1 MLRAARVTIDNAARA
16 ADTVAAPEATEVPT
30 MRDASEHALIPI
42 LKRQLVERQIDRRE
56 FLRYATLLGMSAPA
70 AYAFAGRIT
79 GQPLVAP
86 AAAQNLP
93 RGGTLRLGMRC
104 QDLKSPHTYSWVESS
119 NSARQ
124 VLDYLT
130 VTGVDNVTRPGLV
143 DKWEASPD
151 LKTWTLKVRR
161 SVKWHNGRQFN
172 ADDVIW
178 NLKHALDPKTGSSM
192 VGLMKGFLLDE
203 FETGD
208 KDDKGNPKKSTRL
221 WDANAIQKVDAF
233 TVRLNG
239 KTAQLAIPEQLFH
252 YPMLIQDPAE
262 NGEFKV
268 GSNGTGAFT
277 LVESE
282 VGRRQVLKAR
292 KDYWGGGPY
301 LDEIQFIDL
310 GDDPAAA
317 VSALASKQVDGL
329 YAADIV
335 QLDALQKL
343 PHVQMYQ
350 VTTAYTA
357 TARVQPVKPFDDKRV
372 RQALRYAIDSNVI
385 LQISHKG
392 LGQVGEHHH
401 VSPVH
406 PEYAKLVPFQ
416 RDVAKARRLLAEA
429 GYSSGID
436 TEIICR
442 PQPGWELLAV
452 QAMVEQWKDAGIRVK
467 INVMP
472 STQYWEVWTKVPFG
486 FTTWAHRPL
495 GVMSLALAYRSGVPW
510 NESKYS
516 NPEFDRLLS
525 LAEGTIDVAA
535 RREVM
540 AQLEKI
546 LQDDGPIV
554 QPVWRA
560 IFTFLDKRVQGFK
573 AHPTLYIFGHQLAIT
588 T

>member
-1 MLRAARVTIDNAARA
+1 
-16 ADTVAAPEATEVPT
+16 
-30 MRDASEHALIPI
+30 MRHSDEHVLIPT
-42 LKRQLVERQIDRRE
+42 LKRQLVERQLDRRE
-56 FLRYATLLGMSAPA
+56 FLRYAALLGMAVPA
-70 AYAFAGRIT
+70 ADAFVRKVT
-79 GQPLVAP
+79 GQSLVAP
-86 AAAQNLP
+86 AAAQSPP
-93 RGGTLRLGMRC
+93 RGGVLRLGMRC
-104 QDLKSPHTYSWVESS
+104 QDLKSPHTYSWIESS

-130 VTGVDNVTRPGLV
+130 ITGPDNVTRPGLV

-151 LKTWTLKVRR
+151 LKTWTLRLRR
-161 SVKWHNGRQFN
+161 NVKWHSGRPLT
-172 ADDVIW
+172 ADDVVW
-178 NLKHALDPKTGSSM
+178 NLKHALDPKTGSSV
-192 VGLMKGFLLDE
+192 VGLLKGFLLEE

-208 KDDKGNPKKSTRL
+208 KDDKGNAKKSMRL
-221 WDANAIQKVDAF
+221 WDANAIQKVDAS

-239 KTAQLAIPEQLFH
+239 KTAQLAVPELLFH
-252 YPMLIQDPAE
+252 YPMLIVDPVD

-268 GSNGTGAFT
+268 GGNGTGAFT

-329 YAADIV
+329 YGADIT

-343 PHVQMYQ
+343 AHAQIYQ

-372 RQALRYAIDSNVI
+372 RQALRYAIDANTI
-385 LQISHKG
+385 LQISHRG
-392 LGQVGEHHH
+392 LGQPGEHHH

-406 PEYAKLVPFQ
+406 PEYAKLPMFQ
-416 RDVAKARRLLAEA
+416 RDVAKAKKLLAEA
-429 GYSSGID
+429 GYPNGID
-436 TEIICR
+436 TEIVCR

-452 QAMVEQWKDAGIRVK
+452 QAMVEQWKEAGIRVK

-495 GVMSLALAYRSGVPW
+495 GVMSLALAYRTGVPW

-516 NPEFDRLLS
+516 NPEFDRLLT
-525 LAEGTIDVAA
+525 LAEGTVDVAS
-535 RREVM
+535 RRELM
-540 AQLEKI
+540 TQLERI
-546 LQDDGPIV
+546 LQDDGPVV

-560 IFTFLDKRVQGFK
+560 IFTFMDKRVQGFK
-573 AHPTLYIFGHQLAIT
+573 VHPSLYLFGHQLGIT
-588 T
+588 A

>member
-1 MLRAARVTIDNAARA
+1 MRNA
-16 ADTVAAPEATEVPT
+16 DDHV
-30 MRDASEHALIPI
+30 LIPT
-42 LKRQLVERQIDRRE
+42 LKRQLADGQIDRRE
-56 FLRYATLLGMSAPA
+56 FLRYAVLLGMSVSA
-70 AYAFAGRIT
+70 ANAVARSIT
-79 GQPLVAP
+79 GQSLVTP
-86 AAAQNLP
+86 AAAQSLP

-104 QDLKSPHTYSWVESS
+104 QDLKSPHTYSWVESA

-124 VLDYLT
+124 VLDYLAI
-130 VTGVDNVTRPGLV
+130 TGPDNITRPGLIE
-143 DKWEASPD
+143 KWEASPD
-151 LKTWTLKVRR
+151 LKTWTLRVRR
-161 SVKWHNGRQFN
+161 GVKWHNGRQFT

-178 NLKHALDPKTGSSM
+178 NLKHVLDPKTGSS
-192 VGLMKGFLLDE
+192 VLGLMKGFLLDE
-203 FETGD
+203 VDTGD

-221 WDANAIQKVDAF
+221 WDANAIQKVDAY

-252 YPMLIQDPAE
+252 YPLLILDPTD

-301 LDEIQFIDL
+301 VDELHFIDL

-329 YAADIV
+329 YAADIT

-350 VTTAYTA
+350 VPTAYTA

-385 LQISHKG
+385 LQIAHKG

-406 PEYAKLVPFQ
+406 PEYAKLPMFQ
-416 RDVAKARRLLAEA
+416 RDVARAKRLLAEA
-429 GYSSGID
+429 GYPNGLD
-436 TEIICR
+436 TEIACK

-452 QAMVEQWKDAGIRVK
+452 QAMVEQWKEAGIRVK

-472 STQYWEVWTKVPFG
+472 STQYWEIWTKTPFG

-495 GVMSLALAYRSGVPW
+495 GVMSLALAYRTGVPW

-516 NPEFDRLLS
+516 NPEFDRLLGM
-525 LAEGTIDVAA
+525 AEGTIDVAA
-535 RREVM
+535 RREMM

-546 LQDDGPIV
+546 LQEDGPIV

-560 IFTFLDKRVQGFK
+560 IFTFMDKRVQGFK
-573 AHPTLYIFGHQLAIT
+573 VHPTLYIFGHQLAIST
-588 T
+588 

>member
-1 MLRAARVTIDNAARA
+1 MRATDEHVL
-16 ADTVAAPEATEVPT
+16 VPT
-30 MRDASEHALIPI
+30 

-56 FLRYATLLGMSAPA
+56 FVRYATLLGMAAPA
-70 AYAFAGRIT
+70 AYAFMAKVT
-79 GQPLVAP
+79 GAPLVAP
-86 AAAQNLP
+86 AAAQGTLP
-93 RGGTLRLGMRC
+93 KGGTLRIAMRC

-124 VLDYLT
+124 VVDYLT
-130 VTGVDNVTRPGLV
+130 VTGVDNVTRPSLIE
-143 DKWEASPD
+143 KWEPSAD
-151 LKTWTLKVRR
+151 LKTWTLRVRK
-161 SVKWHNGRQFN
+161 SVKWHNGRQFT

-178 NLKHALDPKTGSSM
+178 NFKRVLDPKTGSSV
-192 VGLMKGFLLDE
+192 VGLMKGFLLEDVD
-203 FETGD
+203 TGE
-208 KDDKGNPKKSTRL
+208 KDDKGNPKKSSRL
-221 WDANAIQKVDAF
+221 WDAGAIQKVDDF

-239 KTAQLAIPEQLFH
+239 KTAQLAVPEQLFH
-252 YPMLIQDPAE
+252 YPFLILDPAE

-277 LVESE
+277 LVENE

-292 KDYWGGGPY
+292 KQGYWGGGPY
-301 LDEIQFIDL
+301 LDQLEFIDL
-310 GDDPAAA
+310 GDDPAASVA
-317 VSALASKQVDGL
+317 ALASKQVDGL
-329 YAADIV
+329 YGADIV
-335 QLDALQKL
+335 QLEALQKI

-357 TARVQPVKPFDDKRV
+357 TARMQPVKPFDDKRV
-372 RQALRYAIDSNVI
+372 RQAMRYAIDPNVV
-385 LQISHKG
+385 LQVAHRG
-392 LGQVGEHHH
+392 LGQPGEHHH

-406 PEYAKLVPFQ
+406 PEYAKLPPPA
-416 RDVAKARRLLAEA
+416 RDVARAKKLLAEA
-429 GYSSGID
+429 GFPNGID
-436 TEIICR
+436 VEIICR
-442 PQPGWELLAV
+442 PQPAWELLAV
-452 QAMVEQWKDAGIRVK
+452 QTMVEQWKEAGIRVK

-495 GVMSLALAYRSGVPW
+495 GIMSLALAYRSGGPW

-540 AQLEKI
+540 AQLERI

-560 IFTFLDKRVQGFK
+560 IFTFHDKRVQGFK
-573 AHPTLYIFGHQLAIT
+573 AHPTLYIFGHQLAIAT
-588 T
+588 

>member
-1 MLRAARVTIDNAARA
+1 
-16 ADTVAAPEATEVPT
+16 
-30 MRDASEHALIPI
+30 MRDAHEHALIPT
-42 LKRQLVERQIDRRE
+42 LKRQLAERLIDRRE
-56 FLRYATLLGMSAPA
+56 FLRGATLLGMSAPA
-70 AYAFAGRIT
+70 AYAAVRAIT
-79 GQPLVAP
+79 GQAFAP
-86 AAAQNLP
+86 AAAAQTLP

-104 QDLKSPHTYSWVESS
+104 QDLKSPHTYSWIESA

-130 VTGVDNVTRPGLV
+130 ITGPDNITRPGLIE
-143 DKWEASPD
+143 KWEASAD
-151 LKTWTLKVRR
+151 LKTWTLRVRR
-161 SVKWHNGRQFN
+161 NAKWHSGRQFT
-172 ADDVIW
+172 ADDVVW
-178 NLKHALDPKTGSSM
+178 NLKRVLDPKTGSST
-192 VGLMKGFLLDE
+192 VGLMKGFLLEEYD
-203 FETGD
+203 TGE
-208 KDDKGNPKKSTRL
+208 KDDKGNAKKSVRL
-221 WDANAIQKVDAF
+221 WDANAIQKVDAY

-239 KTAQLAIPEQLFH
+239 KTPQLAVPEQLFH
-252 YPMLIQDPAE
+252 YPLLIMDPAE

-301 LDEIQFIDL
+301 LDELQFIDL

-329 YAADIV
+329 YLADIV
-335 QLDALQKL
+335 QLDALQKI

-385 LQISHKG
+385 VQIAHRG
-392 LGQVGEHHH
+392 LGQAGEHHH

-406 PEYAKLVPFQ
+406 PEYAKLPPMT
-416 RDVAKARRLLAEA
+416 RDVAKAKRLLADA
-429 GYSSGID
+429 GYPNGID
-436 TEIICR
+436 TEIACK

-472 STQYWEVWTKVPFG
+472 STQYWEVWTKTPFG

-495 GVMSLALAYRSGVPW
+495 GVMSLALAYRTGVPW

-516 NPEFDRLLS
+516 NAEFDRLLTM
-525 LAEGTIDVAA
+525 AEGTIDVAA
-535 RREVM
+535 RREIM
-540 AQLEKI
+540 AGLEKI

-560 IFTFLDKRVQGFK
+560 IFTFHDKRVQGFK
-573 AHPTLYIFGHQLAIT
+573 AHPSGYIFGHQLAMT